1 MATYGDSKHIHSV
14 AHNNI
19 QQAIQMISH
28 LPDHIYTRTSI
39 VMPYSTIGKH
49 TFPYDHFI
57 QLVKHARSEQWTI
70 DFDKRDRNTP
80 MEIDRAQAIQQ
91 LKQLQQI
98 LLDVRDIPLE
108 YPVTLTASIDPND
121 PTHYPFVS
129 SFGRELWYCCI
140 HAIHHFAS
148 IKAICIEAGH
158 VLPAD
163 FGVAPSTLMDR
174 RHGKTPERL

>member
-1 MATYGDSKHIHSV
+1 MATFGDSKHIHSV
-14 AHNNI
+14 AHSNI

-39 VMPYSTIGKH
+39 VMPCSTIGKH
-49 TFPYDHFI
+49 VRHSYDHFI
-57 QLVKHARSEQWTI
+57 QLVKHARSENWTI

-80 MEIDRAQAIQQ
+80 MEVDRAQAIQQ
-91 LKQLQQI
+91 LKQLQQT

-121 PTHYPFVS
+121 PRIILLYLRSEGNSGT
-129 SFGRELWYCCI
+129 
-140 HAIHHFAS
+140 AIHHFAS

-174 RHGKTPERL
+174 RHGRTQERL

>member
-1 MATYGDSKHIHSV
+1 MTNCFKNMHIHDV
-14 AHNNI
+14 AYNNI

-28 LPDHIYTRTSI
+28 LPDDVYTRTSV

-49 TFPYDHFI
+49 VRHSYDHFI
-57 QLVKHARSEQWTI
+57 QLIKQAKGEHWTI
-70 DFDKRDRNTP
+70 DFDARARNTP
-80 MEIDRAQAIQQ
+80 MEVDRAQAIQQ
-91 LKQLQQI
+91 LKQLQQSLFEI
-98 LLDVRDIPLE
+98 RDIPLE
-108 YPVTLTASIDPND
+108 YPVTLSASIDPND

-158 VLPAD
+158 TLPAE
-163 FGVAPSTLMDR
+163 FGVAPSTIQDHRKHLS
-174 RHGKTPERL
+174 